1 MVEETPEL
9 QVYDVLVGVVLTVA
23 APVAKPQVVV
33 KVCTEE
39 IVGVLPLPIVITVDV
54 LQPPVPAVTV

>member
-23 APVAKPQVVV
+23 APVAKPHVVV
-33 KVCTEE
+33 NV
-39 IVGVLPLPIVITVDV
+39 
-54 LQPPVPAVTV
+54 